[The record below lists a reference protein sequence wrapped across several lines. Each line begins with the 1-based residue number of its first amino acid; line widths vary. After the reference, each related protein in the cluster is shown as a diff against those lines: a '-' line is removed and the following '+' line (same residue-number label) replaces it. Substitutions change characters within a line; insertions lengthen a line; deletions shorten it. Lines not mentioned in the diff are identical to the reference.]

1 MKKHEKEIEQ
11 VLLDNEK
18 AVYKRLESTYKQAFK
33 DVDKKYKDL
42 QDSIDKLIRAQSENV
57 DDEKQLEIIKS
68 QIQSKIYQQN
78 YQKALKEQIDS
89 AMDVLKSKHVKTL
102 DDYLNTM
109 YEDGFL
115 SQIYSL
121 QKYGVPVLA
130 PINHDLLVK
139 AITFNVDDIPLSKR
153 LYDNVNKA
161 KRAIM
166 DEISR
171 GIASG
176 MNSQDIARNIQNRMD
191 VSYRKAKQLAQN
203 EGHRVAT
210 DAKIDSMNASK
221 ERGADIVKVWDA
233 TFDGKTRPIH
243 AQLDGKHA
251 EIDGYFEY
259 SGGQVFAPK
268 KFGKPALDINCR
280 CALLSVP
287 RWDIEDTV
295 IKRDNIT
302 GELIEA
308 KNYADW
314 KKKYYNVIAKV
325 EKNTFDIESATQK
338 LKSAMKEAEY
348 KEYLE
353 LLNNHSDE
361 NIQRLYAKYADGI
374 SDIKYVSNGGVYSPS
389 GNYIEFGYEDGLK
402 YEEISKYST
411 LAHEYGHYFDA
422 KMKVDVHFKEV
433 DALNDVTRP
442 NWFKKTVSS
451 SDEFMEAVRKDKEHL
466 RSAVDKE
473 TIQYLKDHDGSAGVQ
488 DAIDGLFVKSRIK
501 WGHGE
506 SYYNRKYNNTKAMDW
521 QKGVQTVFKGLGFD
535 ASNQTKVKNIIRQY
549 EAASEMWANII
560 SAHVCGGKELEF
572 VKEYLPNSYKAMLEI
587 LKGVE

>member
-18 AVYKRLESTYKQAFK
+18 AVYKRLESTYKQALK

-42 QDSIDKLIRAQSENV
+42 QDSIDKLIRAQSENM

-130 PINHDLLVK
+130 PINHELLVK

-161 KRAIM
+161 KRDIM

-221 ERGADIVKVWDA
+221 DRGADIVKVWDA

-243 AQLDGKHA
+243 AQLDGKRA

-314 KKKYYNVIAKV
+314 KKKYYKAMEDAQKQGYNDDGILKNPIKSSDEYYNALLTKVEQMKVEYRPVESNTSQLTNSEIINVLAGGDRTSGSCASLGLAYIGQKQGWNVIDYRGGESQKFFSNSMNLYGLSQAKGLKV
-325 EKNTFDIESATQK
+325 LTAEGKASLTVGNRLLKQCEVGKEYYLCVGRHAAIVRK
-338 LKSAMKEAEY
+338 LEDGTLQ
-348 KEYLE
+348 YLE
-353 LLNNHSDE
+353 LQS
-361 NIQRLYAKYADGI
+361 ATK
-374 SDIKYVSNGGVYSPS
+374 S
-389 GNYIEFGYEDGLK
+389 GWTN
-402 YEEISKYST
+402 
-411 LAHEYGHYFDA
+411 FDA
-422 KMKVDVHFKEV
+422 KPRNTLARRFGCSSNLGSFGDFMIDIDDSDFSTDDFKS
-433 DALNDVTRP
+433 L
-442 NWFKKTVSS
+442 
-451 SDEFMEAVRKDKEHL
+451 
-466 RSAVDKE
+466 
-473 TIQYLKDHDGSAGVQ
+473 
-488 DAIDGLFVKSRIK
+488 
-501 WGHGE
+501 
-506 SYYNRKYNNTKAMDW
+506 
-521 QKGVQTVFKGLGFD
+521 LGFLNTAED
-535 ASNQTKVKNIIRQY
+535 AQKKGQY
-549 EAASEMWANII
+549 GTI
-560 SAHVCGGKELEF
+560 K
-572 VKEYLPNSYKAMLEI
+572 
-587 LKGVE
+587 

>member
-130 PINHDLLVK
+130 PINHELLVK

-161 KRAIM
+161 KRDIM

-302 GELIEA
+302 GEIIEA
-308 KNYADW
+308 KNYEDW
-314 KKKYYNVIAKV
+314 KEKYYKVMEDAQKQGYNDDGILKKPIKSSDEYYNALLTKVEQMKVEYRPVESNVSQLTNSEIINVLAGGDRTSGSCASLGLAYIGQKQGWNVIDYRGGESQKFFSNSMNLYGLSQAKGLKV
-325 EKNTFDIESATQK
+325 LTAEGKASLTVGNRLLKQCEVGKEYYLCVGRHAAIVRK
-338 LKSAMKEAEY
+338 LEDGTLQ
-348 KEYLE
+348 YLE
-353 LLNNHSDE
+353 LQSATKSGWTNFDSKPRNTLIRRFGCSSNLGSFGDFMIDIDDSDF
-361 NIQRLYAKYADGI
+361 
-374 SDIKYVSNGGVYSPS
+374 SN
-389 GNYIEFGYEDGLK
+389 D
-402 YEEISKYST
+402 
-411 LAHEYGHYFDA
+411 D
-422 KMKVDVHFKEV
+422 FKS
-433 DALNDVTRP
+433 L
-442 NWFKKTVSS
+442 
-451 SDEFMEAVRKDKEHL
+451 
-466 RSAVDKE
+466 
-473 TIQYLKDHDGSAGVQ
+473 
-488 DAIDGLFVKSRIK
+488 
-501 WGHGE
+501 
-506 SYYNRKYNNTKAMDW
+506 
-521 QKGVQTVFKGLGFD
+521 LGFLNTAED
-535 ASNQTKVKNIIRQY
+535 AQKKGQY
-549 EAASEMWANII
+549 GTI
-560 SAHVCGGKELEF
+560 K
-572 VKEYLPNSYKAMLEI
+572 
-587 LKGVE
+587 

>member
-130 PINHDLLVK
+130 PINHELLVK

-161 KRAIM
+161 KRDIM

-191 VSYRKAKQLAQN
+191 VSYRKAKQLSQN

-268 KFGKPALDINCR
+268 KFGEPSLDINCR

-308 KNYADW
+308 KNYEDW
-314 KKKYYNVIAKV
+314 KEKYYKVMEDAQKQVCNDDGILKKPIKSSDEYYNALLTKVEQMKVEYRPVESNASQLTNSEIINVLAGGDRTSGSCASLGLAYIGQKQGWNVIDYRGGESQKFFSNSMNLYGLSQAKGLKV
-325 EKNTFDIESATQK
+325 LTAEGKASLTVGNRLLKQCEVGKEYYLCVGRHAAIVRK
-338 LKSAMKEAEY
+338 LEDGTLQ
-348 KEYLE
+348 YLE
-353 LLNNHSDE
+353 LQSATKSGWTNFDSKPRNTLIRRFGCSSNLGSFGDFMIDIDDSDF
-361 NIQRLYAKYADGI
+361 
-374 SDIKYVSNGGVYSPS
+374 SN
-389 GNYIEFGYEDGLK
+389 D
-402 YEEISKYST
+402 
-411 LAHEYGHYFDA
+411 D
-422 KMKVDVHFKEV
+422 FKS
-433 DALNDVTRP
+433 L
-442 NWFKKTVSS
+442 
-451 SDEFMEAVRKDKEHL
+451 
-466 RSAVDKE
+466 
-473 TIQYLKDHDGSAGVQ
+473 
-488 DAIDGLFVKSRIK
+488 
-501 WGHGE
+501 
-506 SYYNRKYNNTKAMDW
+506 
-521 QKGVQTVFKGLGFD
+521 LGFLNTAED
-535 ASNQTKVKNIIRQY
+535 SQKKGQY
-549 EAASEMWANII
+549 GTI
-560 SAHVCGGKELEF
+560 K
-572 VKEYLPNSYKAMLEI
+572 
-587 LKGVE
+587 

>member
-18 AVYKRLESTYKQAFK
+18 AVYKRLESTYKQALK

-42 QDSIDKLIRAQSENV
+42 QDSIDKLIRAQSENM

-130 PINHDLLVK
+130 PINHELLVK

-161 KRAIM
+161 KRDIM

-314 KKKYYNVIAKV
+314 KKKYYKAMEDAQKQGYNDDGILKNPIKSSDEYYNALLTKVEQMKVEYRPVESNTSQLTNSEIINVLAGGDRTSGSCASLGLAYIGQKQGWNVIDYRGGESQKFFSNSMNLYGLSQAKGLKV
-325 EKNTFDIESATQK
+325 LTAEGKASLTVGNRLLKQCEVGKEYYLCVGRHAAIVRK
-338 LKSAMKEAEY
+338 LEDGTLQ
-348 KEYLE
+348 YLE
-353 LLNNHSDE
+353 LQS
-361 NIQRLYAKYADGI
+361 ATK
-374 SDIKYVSNGGVYSPS
+374 S
-389 GNYIEFGYEDGLK
+389 GWTN
-402 YEEISKYST
+402 
-411 LAHEYGHYFDA
+411 FDA
-422 KMKVDVHFKEV
+422 KPRNTLARRFGCSSNLGSFGDFMIDIDDSDFSTDDFKS
-433 DALNDVTRP
+433 L
-442 NWFKKTVSS
+442 
-451 SDEFMEAVRKDKEHL
+451 
-466 RSAVDKE
+466 
-473 TIQYLKDHDGSAGVQ
+473 
-488 DAIDGLFVKSRIK
+488 
-501 WGHGE
+501 
-506 SYYNRKYNNTKAMDW
+506 
-521 QKGVQTVFKGLGFD
+521 LGFLNTAED
-535 ASNQTKVKNIIRQY
+535 AQKKGQY
-549 EAASEMWANII
+549 GTI
-560 SAHVCGGKELEF
+560 K
-572 VKEYLPNSYKAMLEI
+572 
-587 LKGVE
+587 